1 MVNSEVV
8 VMTIGEKIHEL
19 RKVNR
24 ISQEKIAEMLNV
36 SRQAVSKWETGQS
49 FPTTENLISL
59 AQIFNVPVE
68 QLAHPNTR
76 VELVM
81 EVKKEVNTM
90 KKTSKLLPISIGIF
104 LLLFI
109 GTFVAALYGRIGGAY
124 DEKTV
129 LILVLVSVGF
139 MLMAFVPIL
148 VTILR
153 LVYKDCKRRGIKPT
167 FWVLI
172 STTMI
177 GLVYYFLKRDYLS
190 NSNLQ

>member
-1 MVNSEVV
+1 
-8 VMTIGEKIHEL
+8 MTIGEKIHEL

-153 LVYKDCKRRGIKPT
+153 FVYKDCKRRGIKPT